1 MSDIGGIGDEHIR
14 EEILENG
21 VILRFSDQSNRYFGD
36 YHRVKIVVSGT
47 IVVDGRY
54 FPLTNGTTLESAI
67 NCLGESLTVERSLE
81 AMGVPSSA
89 VESKRNE
96 LIKTFVETS
105 MPYMA
110 RADFPIKSIQAELAK
125 RKPAPRSIRTLS
137 LS

>member
-1 MSDIGGIGDEHIR
+1 MSDIGGMGDESIR
-14 EEILENG
+14 EEILANG
-21 VILRFSDQSNRYFGD
+21 VTLQFFDQSNRYFGD

-54 FPLTNGTTLESAI
+54 FPLTNGTTLETAI
-67 NCLGESLTVERSLE
+67 KCLGESFTVERSLE

-89 VESKRNE
+89 VESKRNG
-96 LIKTFVETS
+96 LIETFVETT

-110 RADFPIKSIQAELAK
+110 RSDFPIKSIQAELTK